1 MNWGNDHCVHCNKL
15 SRFWFWQLGHR
26 YQVRFST
33 NIMSGGSQTERKP
46 LAEMIVLI
54 NWFAM
59 IVLLVKRGGGEIWQS
74 ISGKPNVQTNFFW
87 KPLGVI
93 IHHRKALYE
102 PSSVLQLAN
111 LSMSKI
117 TWYACEEKNC
127 FFYLQ
132 RWNPPQNHGT
142 LQSFALYC
150 NCALHLC
157 IAFDCPKN
165 WFPLE

>member
-93 IHHRKALYE
+93 IHRQKALDE
-102 PSSVLQLAN
+102 PSSVLQLSN

-117 TWYACEEKNC
+117 TCMG
-127 FFYLQ
+127 
-132 RWNPPQNHGT
+132 WNSWFTPPRIMVHCNHF
-142 LQSFALYC
+142 LDRPYVIL
-150 NCALHLC
+150 
-157 IAFDCPKN
+157 
-165 WFPLE
+165 

>member
-1 MNWGNDHCVHCNKL
+1 
-15 SRFWFWQLGHR
+15 
-26 YQVRFST
+26 
-33 NIMSGGSQTERKP
+33 MSGGSQTERKP

-93 IHHRKALYE
+93 IHRQKALDE

-111 LSMSKI
+111 LSMSKMH
-117 TWYACEEKNC
+117 EFQFHENC
-127 FFYLQ
+127 SIDPKLRTPFF
-132 RWNPPQNHGT
+132 GT
-142 LQSFALYC
+142 KTFC
-150 NCALHLC
+150 
-157 IAFDCPKN
+157 
-165 WFPLE
+165 

>member
-1 MNWGNDHCVHCNKL
+1 
-15 SRFWFWQLGHR
+15 
-26 YQVRFST
+26 
-33 NIMSGGSQTERKP
+33 MSGGSQTERKP

-93 IHHRKALYE
+93 IHRQKALDE
-102 PSSVLQLAN
+102 PSSVLQLSN

-117 TWYACEEKNC
+117 TCM
-127 FFYLQ
+127 
-132 RWNPPQNHGT
+132 G
-142 LQSFALYC
+142 
-150 NCALHLC
+150 
-157 IAFDCPKN
+157 
-165 WFPLE
+165 